1 MNFWARSMSG
11 GKSCSLS
18 ANETNCESKVR
29 ANFDTWRFGIVPDNM
44 AERAFMVRA
53 GNDNELVEEFE
64 SRSLVAVGWKE
75 LGDVS
80 DIRSYE
86 DMKIRFNSTDEYSQ
100 HNSRRLAQ
108 NAGQVNRFALEMKEG
123 HLVLSYDKTERE
135 YLIGEVTSGY
145 EWKPGDHPPGYPHVR
160 RVEWKDTVSRDEFTT
175 STKNTLGSTLTV
187 FSLDDCID
195 EITDV
200 LSGETPDESEDEED
214 TVPFVDEVENQ
225 ADELISDIL
234 ANMDPFVFEE
244 LVAAVL
250 RAMGY
255 HAKKTRDSQDRGIDV
270 VAHPDS
276 LGFEEPYIKAQVKRQ
291 QKKVGSPD
299 MRAFTGTLGNGERG
313 LFVSTGGYTSEAQ
326 DAARNA
332 EQRVTLIDRD
342 EFIDLLIQHY
352 DDLESEYQATVPLK
366 QIYIPSQ
373 DPPLEE

>member
-1 MNFWARSMSG
+1 
-11 GKSCSLS
+11 
-18 ANETNCESKVR
+18 
-29 ANFDTWRFGIVPDNM
+29 M

-53 GNDNELVEEFE
+53 GNDNELVDEFE
-64 SRSLVAVGWKE
+64 SRSLVAIGWGE
-75 LGDVS
+75 TGDVS
-80 DIRSYE
+80 DIHSYE
-86 DMKIRFNSTDEYSQ
+86 EMKARFNATEEFSE
-100 HNSRRLAQ
+100 HNSRRIAQ
-108 NAGQVNRFALEMKEG
+108 SAGQVSRFALEIEEG
-123 HLVLSYDKTERE
+123 HLVLTYDKTERE
-135 YLIGEVTSGY
+135 YLIGKVTGGY
-145 EWKPGDHPPGYPHVR
+145 EWKPGEHPPEYPHVR
-160 RVEWKDTVSRDEFTT
+160 YVEWADTVSRDEFTT

-187 FSLDDCID
+187 FSLDDCVD
-195 EITDV
+195 EILSV
-200 LSGETPDESEDEED
+200 LSGETPEESEDEED

-234 ANMDPFVFEE
+234 ANMDPFIFEE

-255 HAKKTRDSQDRGIDV
+255 TAKKTRDSQDRGIDV

-291 QKKVGSPD
+291 QSKVGSPD

-366 QIYIPSQ
+366 QVYIPSE
-373 DPPLEE
+373 DPPLED

>member
-1 MNFWARSMSG
+1 M
-11 GKSCSLS
+11 
-18 ANETNCESKVR
+18 
-29 ANFDTWRFGIVPDNM
+29 P
-44 AERAFMVRA
+44 ERAFMVRA
-53 GNDNELVEEFE
+53 GNDNELVDEFE
-64 SRSLVAVGWKE
+64 SRSLVAVGWEE

-80 DIRSYE
+80 DVQSYE
-86 DMKIRFNSTDEYSQ
+86 EMKARFNSTDEYSE

-108 NAGQVNRFALEMKEG
+108 NAGQLNRFALEMKEG

-135 YLIGEVTSGY
+135 YLVGEVTSDY
-145 EWKPGDHPPGYPHVR
+145 EWKPSDHPPGYPHVR
-160 RVEWKDTVSRDEFTT
+160 RVDWRDTVSRDEFTT

-195 EITDV
+195 EITGV
-200 LSGETPDESEDEED
+200 LSGETPDESEEEED

-276 LGFEEPYIKAQVKRQ
+276 LGFESPYIKAQVKRQ
-291 QKKVGSPD
+291 QSKVGSPD

-366 QIYIPSQ
+366 QVYIPSQ
-373 DPPLEE
+373 DPPLDE

>member
-1 MNFWARSMSG
+1 
-11 GKSCSLS
+11 
-18 ANETNCESKVR
+18 
-29 ANFDTWRFGIVPDNM
+29 M
-44 AERAFMVRA
+44 ADRGFMVRA
-53 GNDNELVEEFE
+53 GNNNELVDEFE
-64 SRSLVAVGWKE
+64 SRSLVAVGWEE

-80 DIRSYE
+80 DVRSYE
-86 DMKIRFNSTDEYSQ
+86 EMKGRFNSIDEYSE
-100 HNSRRLAQ
+100 HNSRRIAQ
-108 NAGQVNRFALEMKEG
+108 NAGQVNRFAHEIQEG

-135 YLIGEVTSGY
+135 YLIGEVSSGY
-145 EWKPGDHPPGYPHVR
+145 EWKPDDHPPGYPHIR
-160 RVEWKDTVSRDEFTT
+160 RVEWKDTISRDEFSTP
-175 STKNTLGSTLTV
+175 TKNTLGSTLTV
-187 FSLDDCID
+187 FSLDDCVE
-195 EITDV
+195 EILGV
-200 LSGETPDESEDEED
+200 LSGETPRENEDDED

-270 VAHPDS
+270 IAHPDS

-291 QKKVGSPD
+291 QSKVGSPD
-299 MRAFTGTLGNGERG
+299 MRAFTGVLGNGERG

-332 EQRVTLIDRD
+332 EQRVTLVDRD

-352 DDLESEYQATVPLK
+352 DNLESEYQATVPLK
-366 QIYIPSQ
+366 RVYIPSQ
-373 DPPLEE
+373 DPPFEE